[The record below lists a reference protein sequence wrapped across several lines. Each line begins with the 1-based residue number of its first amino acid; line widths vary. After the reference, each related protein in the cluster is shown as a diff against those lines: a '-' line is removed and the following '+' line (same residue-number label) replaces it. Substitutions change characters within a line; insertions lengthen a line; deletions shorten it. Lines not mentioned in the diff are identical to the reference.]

1 MMPVVTEL
9 EVAQVK
15 VTVSPMLKLP
25 GLLVRVGVDGV
36 TGEERG
42 MADGGIIKPALLD
55 HLKI

>member
-1 MMPVVTEL
+1 MPVVTEL

-15 VTVSPMLKLP
+15 VTVSPMLKLA

-42 MADGGIIKPALLD
+42 MADGGIIKPVLLD